1 VCFWVTHPV
10 TRATSACLLLVEF
23 LFQKMPFLMNIN
35 FLIQNCLLPSSNS
48 VPTASFSTVLTIIES
63 LSHPPPSSNS
73 SPPQSQ
79 ISSPSIEAPS
89 SSPSVEA
96 PSSDNVASPSSDS
109 AQSPSQASSASVHT
123 DTLLSDDQ
131 PQLSATESSNPQQP
145 ALVRPE
151 NVHPMVTR
159 AKAGIV

>member
-1 VCFWVTHPV
+1 
-10 TRATSACLLLVEF
+10 
-23 LFQKMPFLMNIN
+23 M
-35 FLIQNCLLPSSNS
+35 S
-48 VPTASFSTVLTIIES
+48 V
-63 LSHPPPSSNS
+63 SHPPPTSNLCH
-73 SPPQSQ
+73 PQSQ